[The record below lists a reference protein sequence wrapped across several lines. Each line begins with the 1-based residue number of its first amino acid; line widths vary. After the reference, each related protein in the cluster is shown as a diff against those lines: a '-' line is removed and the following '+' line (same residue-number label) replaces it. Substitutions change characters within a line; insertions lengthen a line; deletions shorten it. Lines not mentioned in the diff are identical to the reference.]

1 MPILLALVVL
11 WFPRLL
17 LLWLKFFT
25 GWFAAVQLHLFW
37 QILGFVFMPFTLLW
51 YTVVANT
58 FGGHWGLLQEAVL
71 VIVILTDLG
80 GGFKA
85 LRKRS

>member
-17 LLWLKFFT
+17 LLWLKFFSE
-25 GWFAAVQLHLFW
+25 WFSDVRLHLFW
-37 QILGFVFMPFTLLW
+37 QVLGFLFMPFTLLW
-51 YTVVANT
+51 YVAVVNL
-58 FGGHWGLLQEAVL
+58 FEGRWEVFQEAVL
-71 VIVILTDLG
+71 VIAILTDLG